1 MDNFREWKENGDMD
15 EKTKS
20 EITEI
25 LKEELVPAMG
35 CTEPISI
42 AYASAMCRS
51 LLSSPPT
58 AVRIY
63 ASPNIIKNVKS
74 VVVPHTGGERGIEA
88 ASSIGIVGG
97 REDLELQVLSEITKE
112 DIEKS
117 KKLRDE
123 AEFTVLPSNKGY
135 IFHIEVELENKD
147 ENATVEIA
155 GTHTNVI
162 RKERNGEVLFE
173 KEYSETTTVRDVDR
187 SILTIKNIVEYAESV
202 DIDLI
207 KDTIERQIEYNTA
220 IAEEGLTSPRGAN
233 IGSILLKS
241 YGESVHNKAKAYAA
255 AGSDARM
262 NGSERPVII
271 NSGSGNQG
279 LTASLPVIVY
289 ARDIGVS
296 HNTLLRA
303 LVVSNLVTIHLKSG
317 IGRLSAYCG
326 ATSAGAGAG
335 AGVCYLYGG
344 RENEISHT
352 VVNALAIESG
362 MICDGAKASCAA
374 KIASAVEAGLLGME
388 MQKYGS
394 EFYGGDGIVKKGVEN
409 TIDNVSRI
417 AREGMRE
424 TDKTIIEIM
433 TEKAGEGKKR
443 GQ

>member
-1 MDNFREWKENGDMD
+1 MDI
-15 EKTKS
+15 KTIS
-20 EITEI
+20 AITEI

-35 CTEPISI
+35 CTEPIAI
-42 AYASAMCRS
+42 AYASSIARS
-51 LLSSPPT
+51 LLSSLPT
-58 AVRIY
+58 SVAVY

-88 ASSIGIVGG
+88 AASIGIVAG
-97 REDLELQVLSEITKE
+97 REDLELEVLSKVGEK
-112 DIEKS
+112 DIERS
-117 KKLRDE
+117 KELRRD
-123 AEFTVLPSNKGY
+123 AKFTILPSESGY
-135 IFHIEVELENKD
+135 IFHIRVELKNDSESSS
-147 ENATVEIA
+147 VEIA
-155 GTHTNVI
+155 GNHTNVI
-162 RKERNGEVLFE
+162 LKERNGEVIYK
-173 KEYSETTTVRDVDR
+173 KEYKDSVESKKTDR
-187 SILTIKNIVEYAESV
+187 SVLSIKSISEYADSV
-202 DIDLI
+202 DIESI
-207 KDTIERQIEYNTA
+207 RETIERQIEYNTA
-220 IAEEGLTSPRGAN
+220 IANEGLHGSWGAN

-241 YGESVHNKAKAYAA
+241 YGESVQNKAKAYAA

-262 NGSERPVII
+262 NGSEKPVVI

-289 ARDIGVS
+289 AKDLNVS

-303 LVVSNLVTIHLKSG
+303 LAVSNLVTIHLKSG
-317 IGRLSAYCG
+317 IGSLSAYCG

-335 AGVCYLYGG
+335 AGVCYLFGG
-344 RENEISHT
+344 RENEIAHT

-409 TIDNVSRI
+409 TIENVSRI

-433 TEKAGEGKKR
+433 TGNKCH
-443 GQ
+443 

>member
-1 MDNFREWKENGDMD
+1 MDI
-15 EKTKS
+15 KTIS
-20 EITEI
+20 AITEI

-35 CTEPISI
+35 CTEPIAI
-42 AYASAMCRS
+42 AYASSIARS
-51 LLSSPPT
+51 LISSLPT
-58 AVRIY
+58 SVTVY

-88 ASSIGIVGG
+88 AASIGIVAG
-97 REDLELQVLSEITKE
+97 REELELEVLSKVVEE
-112 DIEKS
+112 DIERS
-117 KKLRDE
+117 KELRRD
-123 AEFTVLPSNKGY
+123 AKFTILPSESGY
-135 IFHIEVELENKD
+135 IFHIRVELKNDSESS
-147 ENATVEIA
+147 AVEIA
-155 GTHTNVI
+155 GNHTNIIV
-162 RKERNGEVLFE
+162 KERNGEVIYK
-173 KEYSETTTVRDVDR
+173 KEYKDSVESKKTDR
-187 SILTIKNIVEYAESV
+187 SILSIKSISEYADTV
-202 DIDLI
+202 DIESIRETL
-207 KDTIERQIEYNTA
+207 ERQIEYNTA
-220 IAEEGLTSPRGAN
+220 IANEGLHGSWGAN

-241 YGESVHNKAKAYAA
+241 YGESVQNKAKAYAA

-262 NGSERPVII
+262 NGCEKPVVI

-289 ARDIGVS
+289 AKDLNVS

-303 LVVSNLVTIHLKSG
+303 LAVSNLVTIHLKSG
-317 IGRLSAYCG
+317 IGSLSAYCG

-335 AGVCYLYGG
+335 AGVCYLFGG
-344 RENEISHT
+344 RENEIAHT

-409 TIDNVSRI
+409 TIENVSRI

-433 TEKAGEGKKR
+433 TGNKCR
-443 GQ
+443 

>member
-1 MDNFREWKENGDMD
+1 MDI
-15 EKTKS
+15 KTIS
-20 EITEI
+20 AITEI

-35 CTEPISI
+35 CTEPIAI
-42 AYASAMCRS
+42 AYASSIARS
-51 LLSSPPT
+51 LISSLPT
-58 AVRIY
+58 SVAVY

-88 ASSIGIVGG
+88 AASIGIVAG
-97 REDLELQVLSEITKE
+97 REDLELEVLSKVGEK
-112 DIEKS
+112 DIERS
-117 KKLRDE
+117 KELRRD
-123 AEFTVLPSNKGY
+123 AKFTILPSESGY
-135 IFHIEVELENKD
+135 IFHIRVELKNDSESS
-147 ENATVEIA
+147 AVEIA
-155 GTHTNVI
+155 GNHTNVI
-162 RKERNGEVLFE
+162 LKERNGEVIYK
-173 KEYSETTTVRDVDR
+173 KEYKDSVESKKTDR
-187 SILTIKNIVEYAESV
+187 SILSIKSISEYADSV
-202 DIDLI
+202 DIESI
-207 KDTIERQIEYNTA
+207 RETIERQIEYNTA
-220 IAEEGLTSPRGAN
+220 IANEGLHGTWGAN

-241 YGESVHNKAKAYAA
+241 YGESVQNKAKAYAA

-262 NGSERPVII
+262 NGSEKPVVI

-289 ARDIGVS
+289 AKDLNVS

-303 LVVSNLVTIHLKSG
+303 LAVSNLVTIHLKSG
-317 IGRLSAYCG
+317 IGSLSAYCG

-335 AGVCYLYGG
+335 AGVCYLFGG

-409 TIDNVSRI
+409 TIENVSRI

-433 TEKAGEGKKR
+433 TGNKCH
-443 GQ
+443 

>member
-1 MDNFREWKENGDMD
+1 MDI
-15 EKTKS
+15 KTIS
-20 EITEI
+20 AITEI

-35 CTEPISI
+35 CTEPIAI
-42 AYASAMCRS
+42 AYASSIARS
-51 LLSSPPT
+51 LLSSLPT
-58 AVRIY
+58 SVAVY

-88 ASSIGIVGG
+88 AASIGIVAG
-97 REDLELQVLSEITKE
+97 REDLELEVLSKVGEK
-112 DIEKS
+112 DIERS
-117 KKLRDE
+117 KELRRD
-123 AEFTVLPSNKGY
+123 AKFTILPSESGY
-135 IFHIEVELENKD
+135 IFHIRVELKNNSESS
-147 ENATVEIA
+147 AVEIA
-155 GTHTNVI
+155 SNHTNVI
-162 RKERNGEVLFE
+162 LKERNGEVIYK
-173 KEYSETTTVRDVDR
+173 KEYKDSVESKKTDR
-187 SILTIKNIVEYAESV
+187 SVLSIKSISEYADSV
-202 DIDLI
+202 DIESIRETL
-207 KDTIERQIEYNTA
+207 ERQIEYNTA
-220 IAEEGLTSPRGAN
+220 IANEGLHGTWGAN

-241 YGESVHNKAKAYAA
+241 YGESVQNKAKAYAA

-262 NGSERPVII
+262 NGSEKPVVI

-289 ARDIGVS
+289 AKDLNVS

-303 LVVSNLVTIHLKSG
+303 LAVSNLVTIHLKSG
-317 IGRLSAYCG
+317 IGSLSAYCG

-335 AGVCYLYGG
+335 AGVCYLFGG

-409 TIDNVSRI
+409 TIENVSRI

-433 TEKAGEGKKR
+433 TGNKCH
-443 GQ
+443 

>member
-1 MDNFREWKENGDMD
+1 MDL
-15 EKTKS
+15 KTIS
-20 EITEI
+20 AITEI

-35 CTEPISI
+35 CTEPIAI
-42 AYASAMCRS
+42 AYASSIARS
-51 LLSSPPT
+51 LLSSLPT
-58 AVRIY
+58 SVTVY

-88 ASSIGIVGG
+88 AASIGIVGG
-97 REDLELQVLSEITKE
+97 REDLELEVLSKVGKE
-112 DIEKS
+112 DIKRS
-117 KKLRDE
+117 RKLRKE
-123 AEFTVLPSNKGY
+123 AVFNVLPSKSGY
-135 IFHIEVELENKD
+135 IFHIRVEMENEK
-147 ENATVEIA
+147 ENSKVEIA
-155 GTHTNVI
+155 GNHTNVI
-162 RKERNGEVLFE
+162 LKERNGEVLFK
-173 KEYSETTTVRDVDR
+173 KEYKESVEAKKTDR
-187 SILTIKNIVEYAESV
+187 SILSIKAIAEYADSV
-202 DIDLI
+202 DIEDIRETL
-207 KDTIERQIEYNTA
+207 ERQIEYNTL
-220 IAEEGLTSPRGAN
+220 IAEEGLHGTWGAN
-233 IGSILLKS
+233 IGAILLKS
-241 YGESVHNKAKAYAA
+241 YGESVQNKAKAYAA

-262 NGSERPVII
+262 NGSEKPVVI

-289 ARDIGVS
+289 AKDLNVS
-296 HNTLLRA
+296 HGTLLRA
-303 LVVSNLVTIHLKSG
+303 LAVSNLVTIHLKSG
-317 IGRLSAYCG
+317 IGSLSAYCG

-344 RENEISHT
+344 RENEIAHT

-388 MQKYGS
+388 MQKYGR

-433 TEKAGEGKKR
+433 TGGKCR
-443 GQ
+443 

>member
-1 MDNFREWKENGDMD
+1 MD

-135 IFHIEVELENKD
+135 IFHIEVELENREEK
-147 ENATVEIA
+147 ASVEIA

-279 LTASLPVIVY
+279 LTASLPVITY

-362 MICDGAKASCAA
+362 MICDGAKPSCSL
-374 KIASAVEAGLLGME
+374 KISSGVSTALLSALLSMEGKCVSSVE
-388 MQKYGS
+388 
-394 EFYGGDGIVKKGVEN
+394 GI
-409 TIDNVSRI
+409 IDDDVDRSIRNLTSI
-417 AREGMRE
+417 GAEAMNQ
-424 TDKTIIEIM
+424 TDAMVLDIM
-433 TEKAGEGKKR
+433 THKNC
-443 GQ
+443 

>member
-1 MDNFREWKENGDMD
+1 MDI
-15 EKTKS
+15 KTIS
-20 EITEI
+20 AITEI

-35 CTEPISI
+35 CTEPIAI
-42 AYASAMCRS
+42 AYASSIARS
-51 LLSSPPT
+51 LLSSLPT
-58 AVRIY
+58 SVAVY

-88 ASSIGIVGG
+88 AASIGIVAG
-97 REDLELQVLSEITKE
+97 REDLELEVLSKVGEK
-112 DIEKS
+112 DIERS
-117 KKLRDE
+117 KELRRD
-123 AEFTVLPSNKGY
+123 AKFTILPSESGY
-135 IFHIEVELENKD
+135 IFHIRVELKNDSESSS
-147 ENATVEIA
+147 VEIA
-155 GTHTNVI
+155 GNHTNVI
-162 RKERNGEVLFE
+162 LKERNGEVIYK
-173 KEYSETTTVRDVDR
+173 KEYKDSVESKKTDR
-187 SILTIKNIVEYAESV
+187 SVLSIKSISEYADSV
-202 DIDLI
+202 DIESIRETL
-207 KDTIERQIEYNTA
+207 ERQIEYNTA
-220 IAEEGLTSPRGAN
+220 IANEGLHGSWGAN

-241 YGESVHNKAKAYAA
+241 YGESVQNKAKAYAA

-262 NGSERPVII
+262 NGSEKPVVI

-289 ARDIGVS
+289 AKDLNVS

-303 LVVSNLVTIHLKSG
+303 LAVSNLVTIHLKSG
-317 IGRLSAYCG
+317 IGSLSAYCG

-335 AGVCYLYGG
+335 AGVCYLFGG

-409 TIDNVSRI
+409 TIENVSRI

-433 TEKAGEGKKR
+433 TGNKCH
-443 GQ
+443 

>member
-1 MDNFREWKENGDMD
+1 MDI
-15 EKTKS
+15 KTIS
-20 EITEI
+20 AITEI

-35 CTEPISI
+35 CTEPIAI
-42 AYASAMCRS
+42 AYASSIARS
-51 LLSSPPT
+51 LISSLPT
-58 AVRIY
+58 SVTVY

-88 ASSIGIVGG
+88 AASIGIVAGI
-97 REDLELQVLSEITKE
+97 EELELEVLSKVGEK
-112 DIEKS
+112 DIERS
-117 KKLRDE
+117 KELRRD
-123 AEFTVLPSNKGY
+123 AKFTILPSESGY
-135 IFHIEVELENKD
+135 IFHIRVELKNDSESS
-147 ENATVEIA
+147 AVEIA
-155 GTHTNVI
+155 GNHTNVI
-162 RKERNGEVLFE
+162 LKERNGEVIYK
-173 KEYSETTTVRDVDR
+173 KEYKDSVESKKTDR
-187 SILTIKNIVEYAESV
+187 SILSIKSISEYADTV
-202 DIDLI
+202 DIESI
-207 KDTIERQIEYNTA
+207 KETLERQIEYNTA
-220 IAEEGLTSPRGAN
+220 IADEGLHGSWGAN

-241 YGESVHNKAKAYAA
+241 YGESVQNKAKAYAA

-262 NGSERPVII
+262 NGSEKPVVI

-289 ARDIGVS
+289 AKDLNVS
-296 HNTLLRA
+296 QNTLLRA
-303 LVVSNLVTIHLKSG
+303 LAVSNLVTIHLKSG
-317 IGRLSAYCG
+317 IGSLSAYCG

-335 AGVCYLYGG
+335 AGVCYLFGG
-344 RENEISHT
+344 RENEIAHT

-409 TIDNVSRI
+409 TIENVSRI

-433 TEKAGEGKKR
+433 TGNKCR
-443 GQ
+443 

>member
-1 MDNFREWKENGDMD
+1 MDI
-15 EKTKS
+15 KTIS
-20 EITEI
+20 AITEI

-35 CTEPISI
+35 CTEPIAI
-42 AYASAMCRS
+42 AYASSIARS
-51 LLSSPPT
+51 LISSLPT
-58 AVRIY
+58 SVTVY

-88 ASSIGIVGG
+88 ASSIGIVAG
-97 REDLELQVLSEITKE
+97 REELELEVLSKVGEK
-112 DIEKS
+112 DIERS
-117 KKLRDE
+117 KELRRD
-123 AEFTVLPSNKGY
+123 AKFTILPSESGY
-135 IFHIEVELENKD
+135 IFHIRVELKNDSESS
-147 ENATVEIA
+147 AVEIA
-155 GTHTNVI
+155 GNHTNVI
-162 RKERNGEVLFE
+162 LKERNGEVIYK
-173 KEYSETTTVRDVDR
+173 KEYKDSVEAKKTDR
-187 SILTIKNIVEYAESV
+187 SILSIKSISEYADTV
-202 DIDLI
+202 DIESIRETL
-207 KDTIERQIEYNTA
+207 ERQIEYNTA
-220 IAEEGLTSPRGAN
+220 IANEGLHGSWGAN

-241 YGESVHNKAKAYAA
+241 YGESVQNKAKAYAA

-262 NGSERPVII
+262 NGSEKPVVI

-289 ARDIGVS
+289 AKDLNVS

-303 LVVSNLVTIHLKSG
+303 LAVSNLVTIHLKSG
-317 IGRLSAYCG
+317 IGSLSAYCG

-335 AGVCYLYGG
+335 AGVCYLFGG
-344 RENEISHT
+344 RENEIAHT

-409 TIDNVSRI
+409 TIENVSRI

-433 TEKAGEGKKR
+433 TGNKCR
-443 GQ
+443 

>member
-1 MDNFREWKENGDMD
+1 MDI
-15 EKTKS
+15 KTIS
-20 EITEI
+20 AITEI

-35 CTEPISI
+35 CTEPIAI
-42 AYASAMCRS
+42 AYASSIARS
-51 LLSSPPT
+51 LISSLPT
-58 AVRIY
+58 SVTVY

-88 ASSIGIVGG
+88 AASIGIVAGI
-97 REDLELQVLSEITKE
+97 EELELEVLSKVGEE
-112 DIEKS
+112 DIERS
-117 KKLRDE
+117 KELRRD
-123 AEFTVLPSNKGY
+123 AKFTILPSESGY
-135 IFHIEVELENKD
+135 IFHIRVELKNDSESS
-147 ENATVEIA
+147 AVEIA
-155 GTHTNVI
+155 GNHTNVI
-162 RKERNGEVLFE
+162 LKERNGEVIYK
-173 KEYSETTTVRDVDR
+173 KEYKDSVESKKTDR
-187 SILTIKNIVEYAESV
+187 SILSIKSISEYADTV
-202 DIDLI
+202 DIESI
-207 KDTIERQIEYNTA
+207 KETLERQIEYNTA
-220 IAEEGLTSPRGAN
+220 IANEGLHGSWGAN

-241 YGESVHNKAKAYAA
+241 YGESVQNKAKAYAA

-262 NGSERPVII
+262 NGSEKPVVI

-289 ARDIGVS
+289 AKDLNVS

-303 LVVSNLVTIHLKSG
+303 LAVSNLVTIHLKSG
-317 IGRLSAYCG
+317 IGSLSAYCG

-335 AGVCYLYGG
+335 AGVCYLFGG
-344 RENEISHT
+344 RENEIAHT

-409 TIDNVSRI
+409 TIENVSRI

-433 TEKAGEGKKR
+433 TGNKCR
-443 GQ
+443 

>member
-1 MDNFREWKENGDMD
+1 MDI
-15 EKTKS
+15 KTIS
-20 EITEI
+20 AITEI

-35 CTEPISI
+35 CTEPIAI
-42 AYASAMCRS
+42 AYASSIARS
-51 LLSSPPT
+51 LISSLPT
-58 AVRIY
+58 SVTVY

-88 ASSIGIVGG
+88 AASIGIVAG
-97 REDLELQVLSEITKE
+97 REELELEVLSKVGKE
-112 DIEKS
+112 DIKRS
-117 KKLRDE
+117 KELRRD
-123 AEFTVLPSNKGY
+123 AKFTILPSESGY
-135 IFHIEVELENKD
+135 IFHIRVELKNDSESS
-147 ENATVEIA
+147 AVEIA
-155 GTHTNVI
+155 GNHTNVI
-162 RKERNGEVLFE
+162 LKERNGEVIYK
-173 KEYSETTTVRDVDR
+173 KEYKDSVESKKTDR
-187 SILTIKNIVEYAESV
+187 SILSIKSISEYADTV
-202 DIDLI
+202 DIESIRETL
-207 KDTIERQIEYNTA
+207 ERQIEYNTA
-220 IAEEGLTSPRGAN
+220 IANEGLHGSWGAN

-241 YGESVHNKAKAYAA
+241 YGESVQNKAKAYAA

-262 NGSERPVII
+262 NGSEKPVVI

-289 ARDIGVS
+289 AKDLNVS

-303 LVVSNLVTIHLKSG
+303 LAVSNLVTIHLKSG
-317 IGRLSAYCG
+317 IGSLSAYCG

-335 AGVCYLYGG
+335 AGVCYLFGG
-344 RENEISHT
+344 RENEIAHT

-409 TIDNVSRI
+409 TIENVSRI

-433 TEKAGEGKKR
+433 TGNKCR
-443 GQ
+443 

>member
-1 MDNFREWKENGDMD
+1 MDI
-15 EKTKS
+15 KTIS
-20 EITEI
+20 AITEI

-35 CTEPISI
+35 CTEPIAI
-42 AYASAMCRS
+42 AYASSIARS
-51 LLSSPPT
+51 LLSSLPT
-58 AVRIY
+58 SVAVY

-88 ASSIGIVGG
+88 AASIGIVAG
-97 REDLELQVLSEITKE
+97 REDLELEVLSKVGEK
-112 DIEKS
+112 DIERS
-117 KKLRDE
+117 KELRRD
-123 AEFTVLPSNKGY
+123 AKFTILPSESGY
-135 IFHIEVELENKD
+135 IFHIRVELKNNSESSS
-147 ENATVEIA
+147 VEIA
-155 GTHTNVI
+155 GNHTNVI
-162 RKERNGEVLFE
+162 LKERNGQVLFR
-173 KEYSETTTVRDVDR
+173 KEYKENVESKKTDR
-187 SILTIKNIVEYAESV
+187 SVLSIKSISEYADSV
-202 DIDLI
+202 DIESIRETL
-207 KDTIERQIEYNTA
+207 ERQIEYNTA
-220 IAEEGLTSPRGAN
+220 IANEGLHGTWGAN

-241 YGESVHNKAKAYAA
+241 YGESVQNKAKAYAA

-262 NGSERPVII
+262 NGSEKPVVI

-289 ARDIGVS
+289 AKDLNVS

-303 LVVSNLVTIHLKSG
+303 LAVSNLVTIHLKSG
-317 IGRLSAYCG
+317 IGSLSAYCG

-335 AGVCYLYGG
+335 AGVCYLFGG

-409 TIDNVSRI
+409 TIENVSRI

-433 TEKAGEGKKR
+433 TGNKCH
-443 GQ
+443 

>member
-1 MDNFREWKENGDMD
+1 MDI
-15 EKTKS
+15 KTIS
-20 EITEI
+20 AITEI

-35 CTEPISI
+35 CTEPIAI
-42 AYASAMCRS
+42 AYASSIARS
-51 LLSSPPT
+51 LILSLPT
-58 AVRIY
+58 SVTVY

-88 ASSIGIVGG
+88 AASIGIVAG
-97 REDLELQVLSEITKE
+97 REELELEVLSKVGLE
-112 DIEKS
+112 DIERS
-117 KKLRDE
+117 KELRRD
-123 AEFTVLPSNKGY
+123 AKFTILPSESGY
-135 IFHIEVELENKD
+135 IFHIRVELKNDNESS
-147 ENATVEIA
+147 AVEIA
-155 GTHTNVI
+155 GNHTNVI
-162 RKERNGEVLFE
+162 LKERNGEVIYK
-173 KEYSETTTVRDVDR
+173 KEYKDSVESKKTDR
-187 SILTIKNIVEYAESV
+187 SILSIKSISEYADTV
-202 DIDLI
+202 DIESIRETL
-207 KDTIERQIEYNTA
+207 ERQIEYNTA
-220 IAEEGLTSPRGAN
+220 IANEGLHGSWGAN

-241 YGESVHNKAKAYAA
+241 YGESVQNKAKAYAA

-262 NGSERPVII
+262 NGSEKPVVI

-289 ARDIGVS
+289 AKDLNVS
-296 HNTLLRA
+296 QNALLRA
-303 LVVSNLVTIHLKSG
+303 LAVSNLVTIHLKSG
-317 IGRLSAYCG
+317 IGSLSAYCG

-335 AGVCYLYGG
+335 AGVCYLFGG
-344 RENEISHT
+344 RENEIAHT

-409 TIDNVSRI
+409 TIENVSRI

-433 TEKAGEGKKR
+433 TGNKCR
-443 GQ
+443 

>member
-1 MDNFREWKENGDMD
+1 MDI
-15 EKTKS
+15 KTIS
-20 EITEI
+20 AITEI

-35 CTEPISI
+35 CTEPIAI
-42 AYASAMCRS
+42 AYASSIARS
-51 LLSSPPT
+51 LISSLPT
-58 AVRIY
+58 SVTVY

-88 ASSIGIVGG
+88 AASIGIVAG
-97 REDLELQVLSEITKE
+97 REELELEVLSKVGEK
-112 DIEKS
+112 DIERS
-117 KKLRDE
+117 KELRRD
-123 AEFTVLPSNKGY
+123 AKFTILPSESGY
-135 IFHIEVELENKD
+135 IFHIRVELKNDSESS
-147 ENATVEIA
+147 AVEIA
-155 GTHTNVI
+155 GNHTNIIV
-162 RKERNGEVLFE
+162 KERNGEVLYK
-173 KEYSETTTVRDVDR
+173 KEYKDSVESKKTDR
-187 SILTIKNIVEYAESV
+187 SILSIKSISEYADTV
-202 DIDLI
+202 DIESIRETL
-207 KDTIERQIEYNTA
+207 ERQIEYNTA
-220 IAEEGLTSPRGAN
+220 IANEGLHGSWGAN

-241 YGESVHNKAKAYAA
+241 YGESVQNKAKAYAA

-262 NGSERPVII
+262 NGSEKPVVI

-289 ARDIGVS
+289 AKDLNVS

-303 LVVSNLVTIHLKSG
+303 LAVSNLVTIHLKSG
-317 IGRLSAYCG
+317 IGSLSAYCG

-335 AGVCYLYGG
+335 AGVCYLFGG
-344 RENEISHT
+344 RENEIAHT

-409 TIDNVSRI
+409 TIENVSRI

-433 TEKAGEGKKR
+433 TGNKCR
-443 GQ
+443 

>member
-1 MDNFREWKENGDMD
+1 MAI
-15 EKTKS
+15 KTIS
-20 EITEI
+20 AITEI

-35 CTEPISI
+35 CTEPIAI
-42 AYASAMCRS
+42 AYASSIARS
-51 LLSSPPT
+51 LLSSLPT
-58 AVRIY
+58 SVTVY

-88 ASSIGIVGG
+88 AASIGIVAG
-97 REDLELQVLSEITKE
+97 REDLELEVLSKVGEK
-112 DIEKS
+112 DIERS
-117 KKLRDE
+117 KELRRD
-123 AEFTVLPSNKGY
+123 AKFTILPSESGY
-135 IFHIEVELENKD
+135 IFHIRVELKNDSESSS
-147 ENATVEIA
+147 VEIS
-155 GTHTNVI
+155 GNHTNVI
-162 RKERNGEVLFE
+162 LKERNGEVIYK
-173 KEYSETTTVRDVDR
+173 KEYKDSVESKKTDR
-187 SILTIKNIVEYAESV
+187 SVLSIKSISEYADSV
-202 DIDLI
+202 DIESIRETL
-207 KDTIERQIEYNTA
+207 ERQIEYNTA
-220 IAEEGLTSPRGAN
+220 IANEGLHGTWGAN

-241 YGESVHNKAKAYAA
+241 YGESVQNKAKAYAA

-262 NGSERPVII
+262 NGSEKPVVI

-289 ARDIGVS
+289 AKDLNVS

-303 LVVSNLVTIHLKSG
+303 LAVSNLVTIHLKSG
-317 IGRLSAYCG
+317 IGSLSAYCG

-335 AGVCYLYGG
+335 AGVCYLFGG
-344 RENEISHT
+344 RENEIAHT

-409 TIDNVSRI
+409 TIENVSRI

-433 TEKAGEGKKR
+433 TGNKCH
-443 GQ
+443 

>member
-1 MDNFREWKENGDMD
+1 MDI
-15 EKTKS
+15 KTIS
-20 EITEI
+20 AITEI

-35 CTEPISI
+35 CTEPIAI
-42 AYASAMCRS
+42 AYASSIARS
-51 LLSSPPT
+51 LLSSLPT
-58 AVRIY
+58 SVAVY

-88 ASSIGIVGG
+88 AASIGIVAG
-97 REDLELQVLSEITKE
+97 REDLELEVLSKVGEK
-112 DIEKS
+112 DIERS
-117 KKLRDE
+117 KELRRD
-123 AEFTVLPSNKGY
+123 AKFTILPSESGY
-135 IFHIEVELENKD
+135 IFHIRVELKNNSESSS
-147 ENATVEIA
+147 VEIA
-155 GTHTNVI
+155 GNHTNVI
-162 RKERNGEVLFE
+162 LKERNGEVIYK
-173 KEYSETTTVRDVDR
+173 KEYKDSVESKKTDR
-187 SILTIKNIVEYAESV
+187 SVLSIKSISEYADSV
-202 DIDLI
+202 DIESIRETL
-207 KDTIERQIEYNTA
+207 ERQIKYNTA
-220 IAEEGLTSPRGAN
+220 IANEGLHGTWGAN

-241 YGESVHNKAKAYAA
+241 YGESVQNKAKAYAA

-262 NGSERPVII
+262 NGSEKPVVI

-289 ARDIGVS
+289 AKDLNVS

-303 LVVSNLVTIHLKSG
+303 LAVSNLVTIHLKSG
-317 IGRLSAYCG
+317 IGSLSAYCG

-335 AGVCYLYGG
+335 AGVCYLFGG

-409 TIDNVSRI
+409 TIENVSRI

-433 TEKAGEGKKR
+433 TGNKCH
-443 GQ
+443 

>member
-1 MDNFREWKENGDMD
+1 MDI
-15 EKTKS
+15 KTIS
-20 EITEI
+20 AITEI

-35 CTEPISI
+35 CTEPIAI
-42 AYASAMCRS
+42 AYASSIARS
-51 LLSSPPT
+51 LLSSLPT
-58 AVRIY
+58 SVTVY

-88 ASSIGIVGG
+88 AASIGIVAG
-97 REDLELQVLSEITKE
+97 REDLELEVLSKVGEK
-112 DIEKS
+112 DIERS
-117 KKLRDE
+117 KELRRD
-123 AEFTVLPSNKGY
+123 AKFTILPSESGY
-135 IFHIEVELENKD
+135 IFHIRVELKNDSESSS
-147 ENATVEIA
+147 VEIA
-155 GTHTNVI
+155 GNHTNVI
-162 RKERNGEVLFE
+162 LKERNGEVIYK
-173 KEYSETTTVRDVDR
+173 KEYKDSVESKKTDR
-187 SILTIKNIVEYAESV
+187 SVLSIKSISEYADSV
-202 DIDLI
+202 DIESIRETL
-207 KDTIERQIEYNTA
+207 ERQIEYNTA
-220 IAEEGLTSPRGAN
+220 IANEGLHGTWGAN

-241 YGESVHNKAKAYAA
+241 YGESVQNKAKAYAA

-262 NGSERPVII
+262 NGSEKPVVI

-289 ARDIGVS
+289 AKDLNVS

-303 LVVSNLVTIHLKSG
+303 LAVSNLVTIHLKSG
-317 IGRLSAYCG
+317 IGSLSAYCG

-335 AGVCYLYGG
+335 AGVCYLFGG

-409 TIDNVSRI
+409 TINNVSRI

-433 TEKAGEGKKR
+433 TGNKCH
-443 GQ
+443 

>member
-1 MDNFREWKENGDMD
+1 MDI
-15 EKTKS
+15 KTIS
-20 EITEI
+20 AITEI

-35 CTEPISI
+35 CTEPIAI
-42 AYASAMCRS
+42 AYASSIARS
-51 LLSSPPT
+51 LISSLPT
-58 AVRIY
+58 SVTVY

-88 ASSIGIVGG
+88 AASIGIVAG
-97 REDLELQVLSEITKE
+97 REELELEVLSKVGEE
-112 DIEKS
+112 DIERS
-117 KKLRDE
+117 KELRRD
-123 AEFTVLPSNKGY
+123 AKFTILPSESGY
-135 IFHIEVELENKD
+135 IFHIRVELKNDSESS
-147 ENATVEIA
+147 AVEIA
-155 GTHTNVI
+155 GNHTNIIV
-162 RKERNGEVLFE
+162 KERNGEVIYK
-173 KEYSETTTVRDVDR
+173 KEYKDSVEAKKTDR
-187 SILTIKNIVEYAESV
+187 SILSIKSISEYADTV
-202 DIDLI
+202 DIESIRETL
-207 KDTIERQIEYNTA
+207 ERQIEYNTA
-220 IAEEGLTSPRGAN
+220 IANEGLHGSWGAN

-241 YGESVHNKAKAYAA
+241 YGESVQNKAKAYAA

-262 NGSERPVII
+262 NGSEKPVVI

-289 ARDIGVS
+289 AKDLNVS

-303 LVVSNLVTIHLKSG
+303 LAVSNLVTIHLKSG
-317 IGRLSAYCG
+317 IGSLSAYCG

-335 AGVCYLYGG
+335 AGVCYLFGG
-344 RENEISHT
+344 RENEIAHT

-409 TIDNVSRI
+409 TIENVSRI

-433 TEKAGEGKKR
+433 TGNKCR
-443 GQ
+443 

>member
-1 MDNFREWKENGDMD
+1 MDI
-15 EKTKS
+15 KTIS
-20 EITEI
+20 AITEI

-35 CTEPISI
+35 CTEPIAI
-42 AYASAMCRS
+42 AYASSIARS
-51 LLSSPPT
+51 LISSLPT
-58 AVRIY
+58 SVTVY

-88 ASSIGIVGG
+88 AASIGIVAG
-97 REDLELQVLSEITKE
+97 REELELEVLSKVGEE
-112 DIEKS
+112 DIERS
-117 KKLRDE
+117 KELRRD
-123 AEFTVLPSNKGY
+123 AKFTILPSESGY
-135 IFHIEVELENKD
+135 IFHIRVELKNDSESS
-147 ENATVEIA
+147 AVEIA
-155 GTHTNVI
+155 GNHTNVI
-162 RKERNGEVLFE
+162 LKERNGEVIYK
-173 KEYSETTTVRDVDR
+173 KEYKDSVESKKTDR
-187 SILTIKNIVEYAESV
+187 SILSIKSISEYADTV
-202 DIDLI
+202 DIESIRETL
-207 KDTIERQIEYNTA
+207 ERQIEYNTA
-220 IAEEGLTSPRGAN
+220 IANEGLHGSWGAN

-241 YGESVHNKAKAYAA
+241 YGESVQNKAKAYAA

-262 NGSERPVII
+262 NGSEKPVVI

-289 ARDIGVS
+289 AKDLNVS
-296 HNTLLRA
+296 QNTLLRA
-303 LVVSNLVTIHLKSG
+303 LAVSNLVTIHLKSG
-317 IGRLSAYCG
+317 IGSLSAYCG

-335 AGVCYLYGG
+335 AGVCYLFGG
-344 RENEISHT
+344 RENEIAHT

-409 TIDNVSRI
+409 TIENVSRI

-433 TEKAGEGKKR
+433 TGNKCR
-443 GQ
+443 

>member
-1 MDNFREWKENGDMD
+1 MDI
-15 EKTKS
+15 KTIS
-20 EITEI
+20 AITEI

-35 CTEPISI
+35 CTEPIAI
-42 AYASAMCRS
+42 AYASSIARS
-51 LLSSPPT
+51 LISSLPT
-58 AVRIY
+58 SVTVY

-88 ASSIGIVGG
+88 AASIGIVAG
-97 REDLELQVLSEITKE
+97 REELELEVLSKVGEE
-112 DIEKS
+112 DIKRS
-117 KKLRDE
+117 KELRRD
-123 AEFTVLPSNKGY
+123 AKFTILPSESGY
-135 IFHIEVELENKD
+135 IFHIRVELKNDNESS
-147 ENATVEIA
+147 AVEIA
-155 GTHTNVI
+155 GNHTNIIV
-162 RKERNGEVLFE
+162 KERNGEVIYK
-173 KEYSETTTVRDVDR
+173 KEYKDSVESKKTDR
-187 SILTIKNIVEYAESV
+187 SILSIKSISEYADIV
-202 DIDLI
+202 DIESIRETL
-207 KDTIERQIEYNTA
+207 ERQIEYNTA
-220 IAEEGLTSPRGAN
+220 IANEGLHGSWGAN

-241 YGESVHNKAKAYAA
+241 YGESVQNKAKAYAA

-262 NGSERPVII
+262 NGSEKPVVI

-289 ARDIGVS
+289 AKDLNVS
-296 HNTLLRA
+296 QNTLLRA
-303 LVVSNLVTIHLKSG
+303 LAVSNLVTIHLKSG
-317 IGRLSAYCG
+317 IGSLSAYCG

-335 AGVCYLYGG
+335 AGVCYLFGG
-344 RENEISHT
+344 RENEIAHT

-409 TIDNVSRI
+409 TIENVSRI

-433 TEKAGEGKKR
+433 TGNKCR
-443 GQ
+443 

>member
-1 MDNFREWKENGDMD
+1 MDI
-15 EKTKS
+15 KTIS
-20 EITEI
+20 AITEI

-35 CTEPISI
+35 CTEPIAI
-42 AYASAMCRS
+42 AYASSIARS
-51 LLSSPPT
+51 LLSSLPT
-58 AVRIY
+58 SVAVY

-88 ASSIGIVGG
+88 AASIGIVAG
-97 REDLELQVLSEITKE
+97 REDLELEVLSKVGEK
-112 DIEKS
+112 DIERS
-117 KKLRDE
+117 KELRRD
-123 AEFTVLPSNKGY
+123 AKFTILPSESGY
-135 IFHIEVELENKD
+135 IFHIRVELKNDSESS
-147 ENATVEIA
+147 AVEIA
-155 GTHTNVI
+155 GNHTNVI
-162 RKERNGEVLFE
+162 LKERNREVIYK
-173 KEYSETTTVRDVDR
+173 KEYKDSVESKKTDR
-187 SILTIKNIVEYAESV
+187 SVLSIKSISEYADSV
-202 DIDLI
+202 DIESI
-207 KDTIERQIEYNTA
+207 RETIERQIEYNTA
-220 IAEEGLTSPRGAN
+220 IANEGLHGSWGAN

-241 YGESVHNKAKAYAA
+241 YGESVQNKAKAYAA

-262 NGSERPVII
+262 NGSEKPVVI

-289 ARDIGVS
+289 AKDLNVS

-303 LVVSNLVTIHLKSG
+303 LAVSNLVTIHLKSG
-317 IGRLSAYCG
+317 IGSLSAYCG

-335 AGVCYLYGG
+335 AGVCYLFGG

-409 TIDNVSRI
+409 TIENVSRI

-433 TEKAGEGKKR
+433 TGNKCH
-443 GQ
+443 

>member
-147 ENATVEIA
+147 EKASVEIA

-241 YGESVHNKAKAYAA
+241 
-255 AGSDARM
+255 
-262 NGSERPVII
+262 
-271 NSGSGNQG
+271 
-279 LTASLPVIVY
+279 
-289 ARDIGVS
+289 
-296 HNTLLRA
+296 
-303 LVVSNLVTIHLKSG
+303 
-317 IGRLSAYCG
+317 
-326 ATSAGAGAG
+326 
-335 AGVCYLYGG
+335 
-344 RENEISHT
+344 
-352 VVNALAIESG
+352 
-362 MICDGAKASCAA
+362 
-374 KIASAVEAGLLGME
+374 
-388 MQKYGS
+388 
-394 EFYGGDGIVKKGVEN
+394 
-409 TIDNVSRI
+409 
-417 AREGMRE
+417 
-424 TDKTIIEIM
+424 
-433 TEKAGEGKKR
+433 
-443 GQ
+443 

>member
-1 MDNFREWKENGDMD
+1 MDI
-15 EKTKS
+15 KTIS
-20 EITEI
+20 AITEI

-35 CTEPISI
+35 CTEPIAI
-42 AYASAMCRS
+42 AYASSIARS
-51 LLSSPPT
+51 LLSSLPT
-58 AVRIY
+58 SVAVY

-88 ASSIGIVGG
+88 AASIGIVAG
-97 REDLELQVLSEITKE
+97 REDLELEVLSKVGEK
-112 DIEKS
+112 DIERS
-117 KKLRDE
+117 KELRRD
-123 AEFTVLPSNKGY
+123 AKFTILPSESGY
-135 IFHIEVELENKD
+135 IFHIRVELKNDSESS
-147 ENATVEIA
+147 AVEIA
-155 GTHTNVI
+155 GNHTNVI
-162 RKERNGEVLFE
+162 LKERNGQVLFR
-173 KEYSETTTVRDVDR
+173 KEYKENVESKKTDR
-187 SILTIKNIVEYAESV
+187 SVLSIKSISEYADSV
-202 DIDLI
+202 DIESVRETL
-207 KDTIERQIEYNTA
+207 ERQIEYNTA
-220 IAEEGLTSPRGAN
+220 IANEGLHGTWGAN

-241 YGESVHNKAKAYAA
+241 YGESVQNKAKAYAA

-262 NGSERPVII
+262 NGSEKPVVI

-289 ARDIGVS
+289 AKDLNVS

-303 LVVSNLVTIHLKSG
+303 LAVSNLVTIHLKSG
-317 IGRLSAYCG
+317 IGSLSAYCG

-335 AGVCYLYGG
+335 AGVCYLFGG
-344 RENEISHT
+344 RENEIAHT

-409 TIDNVSRI
+409 TIENVSRI

-433 TEKAGEGKKR
+433 TGNKCH
-443 GQ
+443 

>member
-1 MDNFREWKENGDMD
+1 MDI
-15 EKTKS
+15 KTIS
-20 EITEI
+20 AITEI

-35 CTEPISI
+35 CTEPIAI
-42 AYASAMCRS
+42 AYASSIARS
-51 LLSSPPT
+51 LISSLPT
-58 AVRIY
+58 SVTVY

-88 ASSIGIVGG
+88 AASIGIVAG
-97 REDLELQVLSEITKE
+97 REELELEVLSKVGEE
-112 DIEKS
+112 DIERS
-117 KKLRDE
+117 KELRRD
-123 AEFTVLPSNKGY
+123 AKFTILPSESGY
-135 IFHIEVELENKD
+135 IFHIRVELKNDSESS
-147 ENATVEIA
+147 AVEIA
-155 GTHTNVI
+155 GNHTNIIV
-162 RKERNGEVLFE
+162 KERNGEVIYK
-173 KEYSETTTVRDVDR
+173 KEYKDSVESKKTDR
-187 SILTIKNIVEYAESV
+187 SILSIKSISEYADTV
-202 DIDLI
+202 DIESIRETL
-207 KDTIERQIEYNTA
+207 ERQIEYNTA
-220 IAEEGLTSPRGAN
+220 IANEGLHGSWGAN

-241 YGESVHNKAKAYAA
+241 YGESVQNKAKAYAA

-262 NGSERPVII
+262 NGSEKPVVI

-289 ARDIGVS
+289 AKDLNVS

-303 LVVSNLVTIHLKSG
+303 LAVSNLVTIHLKSG
-317 IGRLSAYCG
+317 IGSLSAYCG
-326 ATSAGAGAG
+326 ATRAGAGAG
-335 AGVCYLYGG
+335 ARVCYLFGG

-409 TIDNVSRI
+409 TIENVSRI

-433 TEKAGEGKKR
+433 TGNKCR
-443 GQ
+443 

>member
-1 MDNFREWKENGDMD
+1 MDI
-15 EKTKS
+15 KTIS
-20 EITEI
+20 AITEI

-35 CTEPISI
+35 CTEPIAI
-42 AYASAMCRS
+42 AYASSIARS
-51 LLSSPPT
+51 LISSLPT
-58 AVRIY
+58 SVTVY

-88 ASSIGIVGG
+88 AASIGIVAGI
-97 REDLELQVLSEITKE
+97 EELELEVLSKVGEE
-112 DIEKS
+112 DIERS
-117 KKLRDE
+117 KELRRD
-123 AEFTVLPSNKGY
+123 AKFTILPSESGY
-135 IFHIEVELENKD
+135 IFHIRVELKNDSESS
-147 ENATVEIA
+147 AVEIA
-155 GTHTNVI
+155 GNHTNIIV
-162 RKERNGEVLFE
+162 KERNGEVIYK
-173 KEYSETTTVRDVDR
+173 KEYKDSVESKKTDR
-187 SILTIKNIVEYAESV
+187 SILSIKSISEYADTV
-202 DIDLI
+202 DIESI
-207 KDTIERQIEYNTA
+207 KETLERQIEYNTA
-220 IAEEGLTSPRGAN
+220 IADEGLHGSWGAN

-241 YGESVHNKAKAYAA
+241 YGESVQNKAKAYAA

-262 NGSERPVII
+262 NGSEKPVVI

-289 ARDIGVS
+289 AKDLNVS

-303 LVVSNLVTIHLKSG
+303 LAVSNLVTIHLKSG
-317 IGRLSAYCG
+317 IGSLSAYCG

-335 AGVCYLYGG
+335 AGVCYLFGG
-344 RENEISHT
+344 RENEIAHT

-409 TIDNVSRI
+409 TIENVSRI

-433 TEKAGEGKKR
+433 TGNKCR
-443 GQ
+443 

>member
-1 MDNFREWKENGDMD
+1 MDIN
-15 EKTKS
+15 TIS
-20 EITEI
+20 AITEI

-35 CTEPISI
+35 CTEPIAI
-42 AYASAMCRS
+42 AYASSIARS
-51 LLSSPPT
+51 LISSLPT
-58 AVRIY
+58 SVTVY

-88 ASSIGIVGG
+88 AASIGIVAG
-97 REDLELQVLSEITKE
+97 REELELEVLSKVGKE
-112 DIEKS
+112 DIKRS
-117 KKLRDE
+117 KELRRD
-123 AEFTVLPSNKGY
+123 AKFTILPSESGY
-135 IFHIEVELENKD
+135 IFHIRVELKNDSESSS
-147 ENATVEIA
+147 VEIA
-155 GTHTNVI
+155 GNHTNIIV
-162 RKERNGEVLFE
+162 KERNGEVIYK
-173 KEYSETTTVRDVDR
+173 KEYKDSVESKKTDR
-187 SILTIKNIVEYAESV
+187 SILSIKSISEYADTV
-202 DIDLI
+202 DIESIRETL
-207 KDTIERQIEYNTA
+207 ERQIEYNTA
-220 IAEEGLTSPRGAN
+220 IAKEGLHGSWGAN

-241 YGESVHNKAKAYAA
+241 YGESVQNKAKAYAA

-262 NGSERPVII
+262 NGSEKPVVI

-289 ARDIGVS
+289 AKDLNVS
-296 HNTLLRA
+296 QNTLLRA
-303 LVVSNLVTIHLKSG
+303 LAVSNLVTIHLKSG
-317 IGRLSAYCG
+317 IGSLSAYCG

-335 AGVCYLYGG
+335 AGVCYLFGG
-344 RENEISHT
+344 RENEIAHT

-409 TIDNVSRI
+409 TIENVSRI

-433 TEKAGEGKKR
+433 TGNKCR
-443 GQ
+443 

>member
-1 MDNFREWKENGDMD
+1 MDI
-15 EKTKS
+15 KTIS
-20 EITEI
+20 AITEI

-35 CTEPISI
+35 CTEPIAI
-42 AYASAMCRS
+42 AYASSIARS
-51 LLSSPPT
+51 LLSSLPT
-58 AVRIY
+58 SVTVY

-88 ASSIGIVGG
+88 AASIGIVAG
-97 REDLELQVLSEITKE
+97 REDLELEVLSKVGEK
-112 DIEKS
+112 DIERS
-117 KKLRDE
+117 KELRRD
-123 AEFTVLPSNKGY
+123 AKFTILPSESGY
-135 IFHIEVELENKD
+135 IFHIRVELKNNSESS
-147 ENATVEIA
+147 AVEIA
-155 GTHTNVI
+155 GNHRNVI
-162 RKERNGEVLFE
+162 LKERNGEVLFR
-173 KEYSETTTVRDVDR
+173 KEYKENVESKKTDR
-187 SILTIKNIVEYAESV
+187 SVLSIKSISEYADSV
-202 DIDLI
+202 DIESIRETL
-207 KDTIERQIEYNTA
+207 ERQIEYNTA
-220 IAEEGLTSPRGAN
+220 IANEGLHGTWGAN

-241 YGESVHNKAKAYAA
+241 YGESVQNKAKAYAA

-262 NGSERPVII
+262 NGSEKPVVI

-289 ARDIGVS
+289 AKDLNVS

-303 LVVSNLVTIHLKSG
+303 LAVSNLVTIHLKSG
-317 IGRLSAYCG
+317 IGSLSAYCG

-335 AGVCYLYGG
+335 AGVCYLFGG

-409 TIDNVSRI
+409 TINNVSRI

-433 TEKAGEGKKR
+433 TGNKCH
-443 GQ
+443 

>member
-1 MDNFREWKENGDMD
+1 MDL
-15 EKTKS
+15 KTIS
-20 EITEI
+20 AITEI

-35 CTEPISI
+35 CTEPIAI
-42 AYASAMCRS
+42 AYASSIARS
-51 LLSSPPT
+51 LLSSLPT
-58 AVRIY
+58 SVTVY

-88 ASSIGIVGG
+88 AASIGIVGG
-97 REDLELQVLSEITKE
+97 REDLELEVLSKVGKE
-112 DIEKS
+112 DIKRS
-117 KKLRDE
+117 RKLRKE
-123 AEFTVLPSNKGY
+123 AVFNVLPSKSGY
-135 IFHIEVELENKD
+135 IFHIRVEMENEK
-147 ENATVEIA
+147 ENSKVEIA
-155 GTHTNVI
+155 GNHTNVI
-162 RKERNGEVLFE
+162 LKERNGEVLFK
-173 KEYSETTTVRDVDR
+173 KEYKESVEAKKTDR
-187 SILTIKNIVEYAESV
+187 SILSIKTIAEYADSV
-202 DIDLI
+202 DIEDIRETL
-207 KDTIERQIEYNTA
+207 ERQIEYNTL
-220 IAEEGLTSPRGAN
+220 IAEEGLHGTWGAN
-233 IGSILLKS
+233 IGAILLKS
-241 YGESVHNKAKAYAA
+241 YGESVQNKAKAYAA

-262 NGSERPVII
+262 NGSEKPVVI

-289 ARDIGVS
+289 AKDLNVS

-303 LVVSNLVTIHLKSG
+303 LAVSNLVTIHLKSG
-317 IGRLSAYCG
+317 IGSLSAYCG

-344 RENEISHT
+344 RENEIAHT

-388 MQKYGS
+388 MQKYGR
-394 EFYGGDGIVKKGVEN
+394 EFYGGEGIVKKGVEN

-433 TEKAGEGKKR
+433 TGDKCR
-443 GQ
+443 

>member
-1 MDNFREWKENGDMD
+1 MDI
-15 EKTKS
+15 KTIS
-20 EITEI
+20 AITEI

-35 CTEPISI
+35 CTEPIAI
-42 AYASAMCRS
+42 AYASSIARS
-51 LLSSPPT
+51 LLSSLPT
-58 AVRIY
+58 SVAVY

-88 ASSIGIVGG
+88 AASIGIVAG
-97 REDLELQVLSEITKE
+97 REDLELEVLSKVGEK
-112 DIEKS
+112 DIERS
-117 KKLRDE
+117 KELRRD
-123 AEFTVLPSNKGY
+123 AKFTILPSESGY
-135 IFHIEVELENKD
+135 IFHIRVELKNDSESS
-147 ENATVEIA
+147 AVEIA
-155 GTHTNVI
+155 GNHTNVI
-162 RKERNGEVLFE
+162 LKERNGEVIYK
-173 KEYSETTTVRDVDR
+173 KEYKDSVESKKTDR
-187 SILTIKNIVEYAESV
+187 SVLSIKSISEYADSV
-202 DIDLI
+202 DIESIRETL
-207 KDTIERQIEYNTA
+207 ERQIEYNTA
-220 IAEEGLTSPRGAN
+220 IANEGLHGTWGAN

-241 YGESVHNKAKAYAA
+241 YGESVQNKAKAYAA

-262 NGSERPVII
+262 NGSEKPVVI

-289 ARDIGVS
+289 AKDLNVS

-303 LVVSNLVTIHLKSG
+303 LAVSNLVTIHLKSG
-317 IGRLSAYCG
+317 IGSLSAYCG

-335 AGVCYLYGG
+335 AGVCYLFGG

-409 TIDNVSRI
+409 TIENVSRI

-433 TEKAGEGKKR
+433 TGNKCH
-443 GQ
+443 

>member
-1 MDNFREWKENGDMD
+1 MDI
-15 EKTKS
+15 KTIS
-20 EITEI
+20 AITEI

-35 CTEPISI
+35 CTEPIAI
-42 AYASAMCRS
+42 AYASSIARS
-51 LLSSPPT
+51 LLSSLPT
-58 AVRIY
+58 SVAVS
-63 ASPNIIKNVKS
+63 ASPNIIKNVTS
-74 VVVPHTGGERGIEA
+74 EVVPHTGGERGVEA
-88 ASSIGIVGG
+88 AASIGIVAG
-97 REDLELQVLSEITKE
+97 REDLELEVLSKVGEK
-112 DIEKS
+112 DIERS
-117 KKLRDE
+117 KELRRD
-123 AEFTVLPSNKGY
+123 AKFTILPSESGY
-135 IFHIEVELENKD
+135 IFHIRVELKNDSESSS
-147 ENATVEIA
+147 VEIA
-155 GTHTNVI
+155 GNHTNVI
-162 RKERNGEVLFE
+162 LKERNGQVLFR
-173 KEYSETTTVRDVDR
+173 KEYKENVESKKTDR
-187 SILTIKNIVEYAESV
+187 SVLSIKSISEYADSV
-202 DIDLI
+202 DIESIRETL
-207 KDTIERQIEYNTA
+207 ERQIEYNTA
-220 IAEEGLTSPRGAN
+220 IANEGLHGTWGAN

-241 YGESVHNKAKAYAA
+241 YGESVQNKAKAYAA

-262 NGSERPVII
+262 NGSEKPVVI

-289 ARDIGVS
+289 AKDLNVS

-303 LVVSNLVTIHLKSG
+303 LAVSNLVTIHLKSG
-317 IGRLSAYCG
+317 IGSLSAYCG

-335 AGVCYLYGG
+335 AGVCYLFGG

-409 TIDNVSRI
+409 TIENVSRI

-433 TEKAGEGKKR
+433 TGNKCH
-443 GQ
+443 